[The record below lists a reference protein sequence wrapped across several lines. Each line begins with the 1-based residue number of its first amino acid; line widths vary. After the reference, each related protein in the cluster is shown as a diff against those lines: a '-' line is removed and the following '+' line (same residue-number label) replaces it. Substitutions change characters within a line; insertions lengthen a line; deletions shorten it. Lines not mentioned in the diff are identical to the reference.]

1 MQRNKI
7 KTGIPGLDEMLHG
20 GLIPQRPYIISGQ
33 LGSGKT
39 TLAMQFLLEGVRNG
53 ENVLYITTEEPPN
66 EIKLNFE
73 NFKWDI
79 SKIKVFDAIPDV
91 MTYEITPI
99 KDITAL
105 REIVAFK
112 DVPYVIRK
120 TPEHGSPE
128 MTFNA
133 LQNALKLALS
143 TSDYDRI
150 VVDSLTA
157 LKFFCIPSYDHNLG
171 VQSFIR
177 FLSELKVTA
186 LLTVEMPLEYQ
197 FEPELFLA
205 RGEIR
210 LLKWRDKDGELKRG
224 VLIEKYKGSSH
235 DVHIRPMEIT
245 PEGIVV
251 YSELHVEKSPLEA
264 YLEMLPVE
272 EAESEEEKSVE
283 EPKPS
288 PHGEK
293 TDTKSETVTPSQ
305 TQAPAQTPTLA
316 QAPAEGTLQPQ
327 KIEEKSDLEKW
338 LKELKIL
345 QEDVAD
351 ADLIGVDVAD
361 LKGLVD
367 SINSLFSLGKVD
379 EAMHTLASARKLLD
393 ERINMFHSGKVV
405 EKVSAESGAHTLEP
419 QPVVVAQNPQ
429 AEQLENSQIAEQP
442 SQKEKPRA
450 RGRKK
455 KEEMPAAEGKKA
467 PAKKPKKKKE
477 SGKKEVGKK
486 GRKKKG
492 EQNTETNTQSAEE
505 VR

>member
-1 MQRNKI
+1 MISKEKI

-20 GLIPQRPYIISGQ
+20 GLIPGRPYIVSGQ
-33 LGSGKT
+33 LGTGKT
-39 TLAMQFLLEGVRNG
+39 TLAIQFLLEGVKNG

-66 EIKLNFE
+66 EIKKNFE
-73 NFKWDI
+73 SFNWDI

-105 REIVAFK
+105 REIVPFR

-143 TSDYDRI
+143 TSEYDRI

-177 FLSELKVTA
+177 FLSELKVTT

-210 LLKWRDKDGELKRG
+210 LLKWRDKSGELKRG

-235 DVHIRPMEIT
+235 DVHLRPMEIT
-245 PEGIVV
+245 SDGIVI

-264 YLEMLPVE
+264 YLEAIPM
-272 EAESEEEKSVE
+272 EAAEEEME
-283 EPKPS
+283 EKAPEAQ
-288 PHGEK
+288 EK
-293 TDTKSETVTPSQ
+293 KEV
-305 TQAPAQTPTLA
+305 
-316 QAPAEGTLQPQ
+316 AEGSGPMSKT
-327 KIEEKSDLEKW
+327 KIAGPE
-338 LKELKIL
+338 
-345 QEDVAD
+345 
-351 ADLIGVDVAD
+351 
-361 LKGLVD
+361 
-367 SINSLFSLGKVD
+367 F
-379 EAMHTLASARKLLD
+379 
-393 ERINMFHSGKVV
+393 
-405 EKVSAESGAHTLEP
+405 
-419 QPVVVAQNPQ
+419 QPV
-429 AEQLENSQIAEQP
+429 QP
-442 SQKEKPRA
+442 SQKVL
-450 RGRKK
+450 
-455 KEEMPAAEGKKA
+455 EE
-467 PAKKPKKKKE
+467 PK
-477 SGKKEVGKK
+477 
-486 GRKKKG
+486 
-492 EQNTETNTQSAEE
+492 Q
-505 VR
+505 